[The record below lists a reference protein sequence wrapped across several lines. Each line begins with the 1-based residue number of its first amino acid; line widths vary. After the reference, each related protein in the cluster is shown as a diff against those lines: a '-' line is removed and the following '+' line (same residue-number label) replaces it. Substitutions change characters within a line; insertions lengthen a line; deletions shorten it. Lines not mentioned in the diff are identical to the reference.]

1 MERETRRRLAV
12 AAPLM
17 QIAIATTLLALVWK
31 PGALILP
38 ALGALL
44 ILPMLVGMWVFA
56 GRGPLTRVL
65 LSAWAPAGQAVAFG
79 VVVALVRVAGDG
91 SAAILGLLVLL
102 PVLGL
107 LVLGLTLAR
116 RPGRR
121 TVLLLGVL
129 WAVAI
134 AEAAA
139 AIPLAEYWGG
149 SGGLESLAGVVT
161 LLFAP
166 GIAFGAWLAL
176 LVAARVAVWAFPP
189 RDADAID
196 GETVDDPGVVG
207 AAGPPVRPEESSSSE
222 GLS

>member
-1 MERETRRRLAV
+1 MERGTRRRLAV

-38 ALGALL
+38 SLAALL
-44 ILPMLVGMWVFA
+44 ILPMLIGVWVFA
-56 GRGPLTRVL
+56 DRGPVSRLL
-65 LSAWAPAGQAVAFG
+65 LSAWAPAGQILAFG
-79 VVVALVRVAGDG
+79 VVVALVRIAGDE
-91 SAAILGLLVLL
+91 SAVVLGLLVLL

-107 LVLGLTLAR
+107 LVLGLSLTR
-116 RPGRR
+116 RPDRR

-166 GIAFGAWLAL
+166 GIAFGAWCAL
-176 LVAARVAVWAFPP
+176 LVAARVAAWGYPIEGTDAPDGV
-189 RDADAID
+189 RDDVAAAKTTSAAQAVPERHPISR
-196 GETVDDPGVVG
+196 DP
-207 AAGPPVRPEESSSSE
+207 S
-222 GLS
+222 